1 MFTDSG
7 SQEHIYG
14 SCHIQTEFVEDRLCL
29 GFDILISSNI
39 QICGC
44 HSEHLHS
51 SIVYVENHSLPTH
64 CHYASWKFSVKM
76 HQNHSA

>member
-14 SCHIQTEFVEDRLCL
+14 SCHIRTEFVEDRLCL
-29 GFDILISSNI
+29 VFDILISSNI

-51 SIVYVENHSLPTH
+51 TTEAWLWIFYFIVQLDYTINQ
-64 CHYASWKFSVKM
+64 W
-76 HQNHSA
+76 